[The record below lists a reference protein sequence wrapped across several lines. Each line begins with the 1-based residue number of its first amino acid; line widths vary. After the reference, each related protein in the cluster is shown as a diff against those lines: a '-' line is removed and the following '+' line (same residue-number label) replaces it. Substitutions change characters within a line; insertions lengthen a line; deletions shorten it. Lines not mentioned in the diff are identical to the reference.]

1 MTKKVS
7 QRTRTSSKSKTQR
20 RGQHGGEL
28 AGYPA
33 SSWGWVNGTLGNGW
47 TQFMNSL
54 TLQPGQNAGTSQS
67 NDIVPVNNMNA
78 QDQQGNIGTNLK
90 GDIPQKGGKRRS
102 AKSRSKSMNKSKSK
116 SKSRSKRGGSWMGV
130 INQAIVPG
138 VLLAAQEM
146 YGSKKSRRQ
155 KK

>member
-7 QRTRTSSKSKTQR
+7 QRNRASSRSRTQR
-20 RGQHGGEL
+20 RGQQGGGL

-47 TQFMNSL
+47 TQFMNAL

-67 NDIVPVNNMNA
+67 NDIVPASNVNA
-78 QDQQGNIGTNLK
+78 QDQQGIIGTNLK
-90 GDIPQKGGKRRS
+90 GDMPVQNGGKRRNT
-102 AKSRSKSMNKSKSK
+102 KSRSKAR
-116 SKSRSKRGGSWMGV
+116 SRSRSQSKRGGSWMGV
-130 INQAIVPG
+130 VNQAIVPG
-138 VLLAAQEM
+138 VLLAAQEI
-146 YGSKKSRRQ
+146 YGAKKSRRQ